1 MVNKKTSEKTIEEIT
16 KELIK
21 NLKVDATIS
30 VTKVEDNF
38 KVQLDTPD
46 TGLLI
51 GYHGEVINSLQLLLG
66 VIAYRKLGEW
76 VRIMVDVGDYRE
88 KREEVIRKMALDKA
102 EEVVVKGE
110 SITLPYL
117 SPLERRIV
125 HMAISENQSVTSYSE
140 GEGKERRV
148 IIAPRKPGQ

>member
-1 MVNKKTSEKTIEEIT
+1 MVNKKTSEKTIEEIA

-102 EEVVVKGE
+102 EEVASKGE